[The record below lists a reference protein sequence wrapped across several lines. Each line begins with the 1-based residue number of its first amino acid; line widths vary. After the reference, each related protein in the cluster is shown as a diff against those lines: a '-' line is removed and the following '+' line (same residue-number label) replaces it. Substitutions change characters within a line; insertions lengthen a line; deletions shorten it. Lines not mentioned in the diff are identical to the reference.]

1 MADFKRPLPNLKEHD
16 TREFWQA
23 TKDGKLTYQK
33 CVDCGTVVFYPRHHC
48 TACLGSNLSW
58 HTASGRGTVYSFSV
72 VRKAEHPFFRGPG
85 ALCGGVDRPRR
96 RSATAVERHR
106 SGRSRQRHHSGA
118 TRDGGVGNSRRARA
132 AAVPSR
138 VAGSRFEVR
147 TVRPLADVSL
157 IFQGTSAGW
166 MSPWRRQPVCRSQVR
181 AGATSRTSAGSVVVR
196 QPSNQRPELAG
207 SG

>member
-72 VRKAEHPFFRGPG
+72 VRKAEHPFFRGQVPYAVAWIDLDEG
-85 ALCGGVDRPRR
+85 PRLLSNVIGVDDPANDITVGQRVMVEWEIHDDLALPLFRP
-96 RSATAVERHR
+96 A
-106 SGRSRQRHHSGA
+106 
-118 TRDGGVGNSRRARA
+118 
-132 AAVPSR
+132 
-138 VAGSRFEVR
+138 
-147 TVRPLADVSL
+147 
-157 IFQGTSAGW
+157 
-166 MSPWRRQPVCRSQVR
+166 
-181 AGATSRTSAGSVVVR
+181 
-196 QPSNQRPELAG
+196 
-207 SG
+207 